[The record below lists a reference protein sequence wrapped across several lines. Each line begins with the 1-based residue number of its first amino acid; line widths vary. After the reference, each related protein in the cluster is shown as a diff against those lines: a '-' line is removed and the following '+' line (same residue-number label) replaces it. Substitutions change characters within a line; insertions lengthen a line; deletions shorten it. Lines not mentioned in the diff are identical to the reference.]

1 MTSPGTYVRMKTNVK
16 KVSDN
21 YEESMTVATR
31 PQDVVF
37 SLFGEYL
44 LDRPA
49 PVWVGSLIQLLA
61 PLGMSE
67 GAVRTVLSRM
77 ARKGWLTSERRGR
90 NAWYELTARGRTLLR
105 RGAER
110 IYHRVPDESW
120 DGSWY
125 LVTYSIPEENREL
138 RDRLRVRLTWLGC
151 GSLGGG
157 VWISP
162 NDIHD
167 PIAEFVGELGIEQQV
182 EVFRAQ
188 HLGFSDPRR
197 LVAGCWDLAT
207 VGRRY
212 TQFIRRFNPLLL
224 QSRSALKS
232 GSLSPEDAYVQRFEL
247 IHEYRQF
254 LSLDPHL
261 PRPLLPPRWGGECA
275 AWLFEKYHKLLSEH
289 ADRYV
294 DAVLESAP
302 ESAMAT
308 A

>member
-1 MTSPGTYVRMKTNVK
+1 MK
-16 KVSDN
+16 
-21 YEESMTVATR
+21 ATPRR
-31 PQDVVF
+31 PQDLVF

-44 LDRPA
+44 LDRPG
-49 PVWVGSLIQLLA
+49 PVWVRSLIQLLE
-61 PLGMSE
+61 PLGLSE

-77 ARKGWLTSERRGR
+77 ARKGWLESERRGR
-90 NAWYELTARGRTLLR
+90 TAWYDLTARGRTLLR

-110 IYHRVPDESW
+110 IYHRNRDESW

-125 LVTYSIPEENREL
+125 LVTYSIPEEDREL
-138 RDRLRVRLTWLGC
+138 RDRFRVRLAWLGC

-162 NDIHD
+162 HDIHD

-182 EVFRAQ
+182 EVFRAY
-188 HLGFSDPRR
+188 HMGFSDSRG

-207 VGRRY
+207 MGQRY
-212 TQFIRRFNPLLL
+212 TSFIRHFNPLFL
-224 QSRSALKS
+224 QARSAQKM

-254 LSLDPHL
+254 LSLDPYL
-261 PRPLLPPRWGGECA
+261 PGPLLPPNWGGECA
-275 AWLFEKYHKLLSEH
+275 AWLFEKYHDLLGEH

-294 DAVLESAP
+294 DAVLESTP

>member
-1 MTSPGTYVRMKTNVK
+1 MK
-16 KVSDN
+16 
-21 YEESMTVATR
+21 ATAYR
-31 PQDVVF
+31 PQDLVF

-44 LDRPA
+44 LDRPG
-49 PVWVGSLIQLLA
+49 PVWVGSLIDLLA
-61 PLGMSE
+61 PLGLSE

-77 ARKGWLTSERRGR
+77 ARKGWLASERRGR
-90 NAWYELTARGRTLLR
+90 TAWYDLTARGRTLLR

-110 IYHRVPDESW
+110 IYHRPPDETW

-125 LVTYSIPEENREL
+125 LVTYSIPEEDREL
-138 RDRLRVRLTWLGC
+138 RDRLRVRLAWLGC

-162 NDIHD
+162 HD
-167 PIAEFVGELGIEQQV
+167 VHDSIAEFVGELGIEEQV
-182 EVFRAQ
+182 EVFRA
-188 HLGFSDPRR
+188 HHMGFSDAGR
-197 LVAGCWDLAT
+197 LVATCWDLAT

-212 TQFIRRFNPLLL
+212 TQFIRRFNPLFLE
-224 QSRSALKS
+224 SRSAEKR
-232 GSLSPEDAYVQRFEL
+232 GSLSSEDAYVRRFEL

-254 LSLDPHL
+254 LSLDPYL
-261 PRPLLPPRWGGECA
+261 PRPLLPPNWGGECA
-275 AWLFEKYHKLLSEH
+275 AWLFEKYHDLLSEH

-302 ESAMAT
+302 ESVVAT